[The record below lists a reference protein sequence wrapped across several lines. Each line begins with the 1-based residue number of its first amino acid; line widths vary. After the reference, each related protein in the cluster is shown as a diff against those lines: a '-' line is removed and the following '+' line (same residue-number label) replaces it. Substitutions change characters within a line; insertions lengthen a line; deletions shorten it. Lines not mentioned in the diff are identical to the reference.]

1 MRKQFFRKA
10 RRVVVK
16 IGTSVLTEGHRFE
29 EPRVGAL
36 ATEIQRIRSSHPG
49 IEFIVVSSGAIGCGM
64 KLLGLKKRPR
74 EIERLQAVAAIG
86 QRRLMQLYEDTLGTR
101 GMPTAQILLTWD
113 DLGVRRRYQNTLK
126 TIQEV
131 LKYGAIP
138 IVNENDTVSTE
149 EIRFGD
155 NDELSSMVAILFDA
169 DLLILLSDANGFY
182 ADFKQGAASRI
193 SMIDDLS
200 SSIFDHAYDQKGP
213 LTRGGMKSKLKAIER
228 SVEAGIPCVL
238 ADGRTPGVLEGLFE
252 GGDLGTIFLPKITS
266 RKSSKKHWIS
276 YVSKSEGTLVVDQGA
291 EEALRVKGK
300 SLLATGIVKIQGH
313 FEAGS
318 ALVVKSESGKAFGKG
333 IVNFSSTDLE
343 KIRGLRSDVWAERL
357 GRPCLDEVMHR
368 DNLVLD
374 SRP

>member
-1 MRKQFFRKA
+1 MSAMK
-10 RRVVVK
+10 
-16 IGTSVLTEGHRFE
+16 
-29 EPRVGAL
+29 
-36 ATEIQRIRSSHPG
+36 RIRRR
-49 IEFIVVSSGAIGCGM
+49 SGAIGCGM
-64 KLLGLKKRPR
+64 KLLGLKKRPQ
-74 EIERLQAVAAIG
+74 EMERLQAVAAIG
-86 QRRLMQLYEDTLGTR
+86 QRRLMQLYEDALGER

-131 LKYGAIP
+131 LRYGAIP
-138 IVNENDTVSTE
+138 IVNENDSVSTE

-200 SSIFDHAYDQKGP
+200 SSIFDHAHDEKGP

-228 SVEAGIPCVL
+228 SVEAGIPCIL
-238 ADGRTPGVLEGLFE
+238 ADGRTPGVLESLFE
-252 GGDLGTIFLPKITS
+252 GGDLGTIFLPKITN

-300 SLLATGIVKIQGH
+300 SLLATGIVAIQGH

-318 ALVVKSESGKAFGKG
+318 AIVVKSESGKALAKG

-343 KIRGLRSDVWAERL
+343 KIRGLRSDLWAEKL

-368 DNLVLD
+368 DNLVLE
-374 SRP
+374 SGP